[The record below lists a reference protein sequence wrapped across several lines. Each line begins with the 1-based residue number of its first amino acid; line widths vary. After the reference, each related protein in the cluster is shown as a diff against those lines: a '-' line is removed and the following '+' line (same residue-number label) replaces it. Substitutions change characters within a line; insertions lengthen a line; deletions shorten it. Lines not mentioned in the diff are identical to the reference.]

1 MNDREHLEKL
11 LKLCTKD
18 QKTIFELMHPNVE
31 TSKDVSWAITQ
42 IENSLKKGNE
52 DTSIL
57 KKTLKKNEEKL
68 NILEK
73 KIEELKESLEASD
86 LEAYQCRLTI
96 EQLSNPISLTNLGVQ
111 KRLMLLEALEAG
123 GVDDWDGYD
132 EARLKARLI

>member
-1 MNDREHLEKL
+1 
-11 LKLCTKD
+11 
-18 QKTIFELMHPNVE
+18 MHPNVE

-111 KRLMLLEALEAG
+111 KRLIFLEALEAG

-132 EARLKARLI
+132 EARMKARSID